1 MKIHS
6 LSQSVCFTGHRSKKL
21 VQSEE
26 EVKHLLTTAIDDAIA
41 VGYTDF
47 FTGMAEG
54 ADIWAAEIVLH
65 RKEQN
70 NLLHLFCALPYPDFE
85 KGRSDVEQLRY
96 PKIIAHADEVYTLSF
111 QYTRNC
117 YDVRN
122 RFMADNA
129 SLVIAAWNGTA
140 SGTKNTIAYALKK
153 GRRVIHVL
161 SGNFKKEPPSLS
173 KTPFRD

>member
-65 RKEQN
+65 AKSKIT
-70 NLLHLFCALPYPDFE
+70 FCTSFARFLILTL
-85 KGRSDVEQLRY
+85 K
-96 PKIIAHADEVYTLSF
+96 KDEVMS
-111 QYTRNC
+111 N
-117 YDVRN
+117 
-122 RFMADNA
+122 
-129 SLVIAAWNGTA
+129 S
-140 SGTKNTIAYALKK
+140 YAIRK
-153 GRRVIHVL
+153 
-161 SGNFKKEPPSLS
+161 
-173 KTPFRD
+173 